1 MVAIYHAYYDFWRVH
16 QCAPNVAS
24 DTRDG
29 SWTHRSRLE
38 FGGVGGIIGAGGG
51 SVKVRHWLLFAG
63 WQVAGSLVGLG
74 ARHVDTVSWLVS
86 GFMLMPGTLLS
97 LYVFRE
103 GGVGNNWD
111 KWTLFAVA
119 VSLNNILFAAL
130 QSDEIKRVPDF
141 QNGPLPNFE
150 LS

>member
-1 MVAIYHAYYDFWRVH
+1 LDFGRI
-16 QCAPNVAS
+16 A
-24 DTRDG
+24 
-29 SWTHRSRLE
+29 
-38 FGGVGGIIGAGGG
+38 GIIGAESAGGG

-103 GGVGNNWD
+103 GGIGNNWD
-111 KWTLFAVA
+111 KWTLFAAA
-119 VSLNNILFAAL
+119 VSLNTVLVAAIAIIRNNKECL
-130 QSDEIKRVPDF
+130 IFKTAHHQ
-141 QNGPLPNFE
+141 
-150 LS
+150 

>member
-1 MVAIYHAYYDFWRVH
+1 M
-16 QCAPNVAS
+16 
-24 DTRDG
+24 
-29 SWTHRSRLE
+29 
-38 FGGVGGIIGAGGG
+38 
-51 SVKVRHWLLFAG
+51 KVRHWLLFGG

-119 VSLNNILFAAL
+119 VSLNNILFAAIAIRRNKK
-130 QSDEIKRVPDF
+130 SAR
-141 QNGPLPNFE
+141 
-150 LS
+150 LSKQPTTF